1 MKQFQ
6 RWKQIVNLLQEH
18 EYLSVDALTERLDV
32 SIATVRR
39 DLASLE
45 DNQLIIRTRGGAKV
59 QKVEIDEPP
68 VVIKSF
74 KRTAEKEIIGKL
86 AASLI
91 QDHDVVWLDA
101 GTTTAQ
107 MIPYINAK
115 DIFVVTN
122 SINHILALNERGIK
136 AFVISG
142 TVKGTTEAL
151 IGFTTLRMID
161 EFNFTKCF
169 VGANG
174 IDVVGGFST
183 PQMNEGEIKR
193 KVIQRTI
200 TPYVVADSSKFNLR
214 SAISFAK
221 LTDATLIT
229 DKKVKDFDYSQL
241 KVIASE
247 D

>member
-1 MKQFQ
+1 MTYFFAGIKG
-6 RWKQIVNLLQEH
+6 
-18 EYLSVDALTERLDV
+18 SGMTG
-32 SIATVRR
+32 
-39 DLASLE
+39 LACILHDMGNE
-45 DNQLIIRTRGGAKV
+45 VLGCDDAKV
-59 QKVEIDEPP
+59 YSFTEEP
-68 VVIKSF
+68 
-74 KRTAEKEIIGKL
+74 
-86 AASLI
+86 
-91 QDHDVVWLDA
+91 
-101 GTTTAQ
+101 
-107 MIPYINAK
+107 
-115 DIFVVTN
+115 
-122 SINHILALNERGIK
+122 LNERGIK